1 MARRSSNCRLLSG
14 LCSTLKT
21 PGGDREMV
29 EILAEQAVLAAV
41 ELALRLAPP
50 TKTHILN
57 VLHRLVDGKPI
68 DPPAVKPPSALTL
81 TAEPRAFRNSFPN
94 GANRQTTG
102 LNNFEKEK
110 SVRLGACDRPFPLSN
125 EIQRASIPTRLR
137 YQIAASGRVGSGRA
151 IAPNMDY
158 RSNPSIGRY
167 LMRRGAVNEIAS
179 RKCCPLM
186 RTPTKERSNA
196 TRQRLE
202 RGTFRRPRVFDLRT
216 ERSPAIYRI
225 MIADRRWTS
234 AHAADAVSD
243 LERAKGFEP
252 STPTLASVCPRISMG
267 RGAFHS
273 SPTTLDLAAK
283 MDM

>member
-14 LCSTLKT
+14 LCSMLKT

-81 TAEPRAFRNSFPN
+81 TAEPQVFRNSFPN
-94 GANRQTTG
+94 GANGQTTC

-137 YQIAASGRVGSGRA
+137 YPNCGIRTRGLWASHRA
-151 IAPNMDY
+151 EHGLSQQPFDRPLSDEER
-158 RSNPSIGRY
+158 RS
-167 LMRRGAVNEIAS
+167 
-179 RKCCPLM
+179 
-186 RTPTKERSNA
+186 
-196 TRQRLE
+196 Q
-202 RGTFRRPRVFDLRT
+202 
-216 ERSPAIYRI
+216 
-225 MIADRRWTS
+225 
-234 AHAADAVSD
+234 
-243 LERAKGFEP
+243 
-252 STPTLASVCPRISMG
+252 
-267 RGAFHS
+267 
-273 SPTTLDLAAK
+273 
-283 MDM
+283 

>member
-14 LCSTLKT
+14 LCSMLKT

-81 TAEPRAFRNSFPN
+81 TAEPRVFRNSFPN

-110 SVRLGACDRPFPLSN
+110 SVRLGACDRPFPVK
-125 EIQRASIPTRLR
+125 QRDPASLH
-137 YQIAASGRVGSGRA
+137 
-151 IAPNMDY
+151 PNK
-158 RSNPSIGRY
+158 I
-167 LMRRGAVNEIAS
+167 
-179 RKCCPLM
+179 
-186 RTPTKERSNA
+186 
-196 TRQRLE
+196 
-202 RGTFRRPRVFDLRT
+202 
-216 ERSPAIYRI
+216 
-225 MIADRRWTS
+225 
-234 AHAADAVSD
+234 AVSNCGIRTRGLWASHRAEHGLSQQPFD
-243 LERAKGFEP
+243 RPLSDEERR
-252 STPTLASVCPRISMG
+252 SQ
-267 RGAFHS
+267 
-273 SPTTLDLAAK
+273 
-283 MDM
+283 